1 MDISSILGWYSIH
14 FTFNMYVGIFR
25 NAKHIRKHEE
35 NVLILNIFLNS
46 LKQQIRMNIQV
57 T

>member
-14 FTFNMYVGIFR
+14 FTCNMYVCIFR

-35 NVLILNIFLNS
+35 NVLILNISLNS